1 MFRDIINQKPALRG
15 PLVFFLLFVQVLWL
29 QADLSFA
36 HELVAP
42 RVIAPES
49 RGSSQAGGLL
59 HERRE
64 LFLSP
69 QAQDQR
75 ARHTQSRLAQGQV
88 PLPEQNGNPRLSL
101 DSSWRLKIHSAAICQ
116 GNTVLL
122 GDIAQPLGPLP
133 NWESIKMRELW
144 AAPPEEGKPL
154 QINRSN
160 LAQALNERLGRDLA
174 SRCILPTSLVI
185 QKGGLLVRENDLRA
199 YVVKSLTP
207 MLQAMPGEVEFTD
220 FHLPEYIFLA
230 HAGQQVQLEQP
241 KMNAGRV
248 GLRFAVLEADG
259 KILRRV
265 SGSITL
271 TQWVTVP
278 TAARSLSKGEA
289 LLPDAVTFSRIN
301 ARRLK
306 EQAWDGKGGPWQMQR
321 SLSAGEPILQSDL
334 ATQMMIRRGDIV
346 TLIFARGN
354 LRLETQAEALADGEP
369 GATISVRNLQTK
381 KQIFATVKDNRTVV
395 IH

>member
-1 MFRDIINQKPALRG
+1 MSGHLFHQKPALCG
-15 PLVFFLLFVQVLWL
+15 PLVFFCLLLLLPAMTAMAQ
-29 QADLSFA
+29 
-36 HELVAP
+36 ELVSP
-42 RVIAPES
+42 RGVHQQIP
-49 RGSSQAGGLL
+49 QAGVPSRPPSGQ
-59 HERRE
+59 RE
-64 LFLSP
+64 LFLPPS
-69 QAQDQR
+69 AQDAR
-75 ARHTQSRLAQGQV
+75 AYHTQSQLSRGQG
-88 PLPEQNGNPRLSL
+88 PLPDQDGNPSLSL
-101 DSSWRLKIHSAAICQ
+101 ESSWRMKIYNAAVCR

-122 GDIAQPLGPLP
+122 GEIAQPLGPIP
-133 NWESIKMRELW
+133 NWESLKTRELW
-144 AAPPEEGKPL
+144 PAPPEEGKPL
-154 QINRSN
+154 QISRSN

-185 QKGGLLVRENDLRA
+185 QKGGLLVRENDLRS

-230 HAGQQVQLEQP
+230 HAGQQIQLEQP
-241 KMNAGRV
+241 RMNAGRV

-306 EQAWDGKGGPWQMQR
+306 DQVWDGKGGPWQMLR
-321 SLSAGEPILQSDL
+321 SLSAGEPILQGDL

-346 TLIFARGN
+346 TLVFMRGN

-381 KQIFATVKDNRTVV
+381 KQIFATVQDNRTVV